1 MLKFYLL
8 VYHPASLFLQTPT
21 TCYKRKMHDTQQRFM
36 SKLAGRFIEA
46 EVIWAHIYFVVATC
60 LVFSIIF
67 EDVETMMSSSTL
79 IHSKLTE
86 EPAFLNNVE
95 KIINKLAIILDER
108 ENLLKNLQKLKLIK
122 HLFEWMLFVNSSK
135 KYDLLIFAM
144 LECLFLSS
152 HVAIQVKISRHS
164 WMGISF
170 QNCLW

>member
-1 MLKFYLL
+1 M
-8 VYHPASLFLQTPT
+8 
-21 TCYKRKMHDTQQRFM
+21 
-36 SKLAGRFIEA
+36 
-46 EVIWAHIYFVVATC
+46 
-60 LVFSIIF
+60 F

-170 QNCLW
+170 QNCL